1 MIAAIYARKSTE
13 QNGMSDEDKSVTR
26 QIEHAKQYAAKNGWG
41 VMDEHVYLDDG
52 ISGAEFVKRP
62 GFVRLMSTI
71 KAKPSFQVLIMS
83 EESRLGRERIETEY
97 NLKRIVDAGVRI
109 FYYLSDREARLT
121 DATSSFVESVRLYA
135 AEMEREKA
143 SERTHDAMLRKAK
156 NGHVLGGKVYGYD
169 NIPVMTNEL
178 CPDGRPKRSH
188 VERHINENEGMIVR
202 RMFQLYGSGMGLT
215 TLAKTLNCDRVP
227 PPRGG
232 SLGWAPSAIREILH
246 RELYRGISIWNQ
258 TQTVQIGGTKKQRQ
272 RPQSEWLRIPVP
284 RLRIVSD
291 LDWERV
297 QKRIKE
303 SATIY
308 RRAHDGTLKNGPCGR
323 VLNSQYLLS
332 GLAKCGMCGKS
343 IVGITRKRKGHIYKA
358 YGCACYQKRGAVI
371 CKNNLQIGQHQMD
384 RAVLKS
390 LQDALDPKLVDESV
404 QLAATQIKKDEHTEP
419 KKIEVLERQLSEIQK
434 RIERLAEA
442 IATTGGSEP
451 IYEKLKAEEHRRKA
465 IQNELASLC
474 EIAQV
479 RSLDSVRLIQE
490 LQTRIYDLRGL
501 LVRQVS
507 EGRNILKTTLNGSL
521 IFQPVELGGKAGYRF
536 YGTGSY
542 GSLLA
547 YSQAINDGGGGQG
560 S

>member
-13 QNGMSDEDKSVTR
+13 QNGVSDEEKSVTR
-26 QIEHAKQYAAKNGWG
+26 QIDHAKQYAAKNGWG
-41 VMDEHVYLDDG
+41 VMDEHVYMDDG

-83 EESRLGRERIETEY
+83 EESRLGRERIETEH

-156 NGHVLGGKVYGYD
+156 NGHVLGGKVYGYN
-169 NIPVMTNEL
+169 NIPVMTNDL
-178 CPDGRPKRSH
+178 CPDGKPKRSH
-188 VERHINENEGMIVR
+188 VERHINENEVMIVR
-202 RMFQLYGSGMGLT
+202 RIFQLYGSGIGLT
-215 TLAKTLNCDRVP
+215 TLAKTLNRDRVP

-232 SLGWAPSAIREILH
+232 NLGWAPSAIREILH

-272 RPQSEWLRIPVP
+272 RPQSEWLRVPVP
-284 RLRIVSD
+284 SLRIVSD

-332 GLAKCGMCGKS
+332 GLAKCGMCGMS
-343 IVGITRKRKGHIYKA
+343 IVGITRKRKGHIYKL

-371 CKNNLQIGQHQMD
+371 CKNHLQIGQHEMD

-390 LQDALDPKLVDESV
+390 LQDALDPKLLDESV
-404 QLAATQIKKDEHTEP
+404 NLAVSQIKKEEHTEP

-451 IYEKLKAEEHRRKA
+451 IYEKLKAEEYRRKA
-465 IQNELASLC
+465 IQHELATLC

-479 RSLDSVRLIQE
+479 RSLDSVSLIQDIK
-490 LQTRIYDLRGL
+490 TRIYDLRGL
-501 LVRQVS
+501 LMRQIS

-521 IFQPVELGGKAGYRF
+521 ILQAVELGGKAGYRF

-547 YSQAINDGGGGQG
+547 YSQATNDGGGQG
-560 S
+560 N

>member
-1 MIAAIYARKSTE
+1 MLAAIYARKSTE

-26 QIEHAKQYAAKNGWG
+26 QIDHAKQYAAKNGWG
-41 VMDEHVYLDDG
+41 VMDEHVYMDDG

-62 GFVRLMSTI
+62 GFVRLMSAI

-83 EESRLGRERIETEY
+83 EESRLGRERIETEH

-169 NIPVMTNEL
+169 NIPVMMNDL
-178 CPDGRPKRSH
+178 CSDGKPKRSH
-188 VERHINENEGMIVR
+188 VERRINENEAVNVR
-202 RMFQLYGSGMGLT
+202 HIFQLYASGIGLT
-215 TLAKTLNCDRVP
+215 TLAKTLNRNHIS

-232 SLGWAPSAIREILH
+232 NLGWAPSAIREILH
-246 RELYRGISIWNQ
+246 RDLYRGISIWNQ

-272 RPQSEWLRIPVP
+272 RPESEWLRIPVSS
-284 RLRIVSD
+284 LRIVSER
-291 LDWERV
+291 DWERV
-297 QKRIKE
+297 QERIKD

-308 RRAHDGTLKNGPCGR
+308 RRAQDGTLKNGPCGR

-332 GLAKCGMCGKS
+332 GLAKCGICRKS
-343 IVGITRKRKGHIYKA
+343 IVGITRKRKGHTYKA

-371 CKNNLQIGQHQMD
+371 CKNNLQIGQHEMD

-390 LQDALDPKLVDESV
+390 LQDALDPKLLDESV
-404 QLAATQIKKDEHTEP
+404 QLAASQIKKDENTEP
-419 KKIEVLERQLSEIQK
+419 KKIEVLKRQLSEIQK

-451 IYEKLKAEEHRRKA
+451 IYEKLRAEEHRRKA
-465 IQNELASLC
+465 IQNELATLC
-474 EIAQV
+474 EIAKV
-479 RSLDSVRLIQE
+479 RSLDSIGLIRD
-490 LQTRIYDLRGL
+490 LKTRIYDLRGL
-501 LVRQVS
+501 LMRQVS
-507 EGRNILKTTLNGSL
+507 EARNVLKTTLNGSL
-521 IFQPVELGGKAGYRF
+521 IFQPVELSGKAGYRF

-547 YSQAINDGGGGQG
+547 YAGATNDGGGGQG